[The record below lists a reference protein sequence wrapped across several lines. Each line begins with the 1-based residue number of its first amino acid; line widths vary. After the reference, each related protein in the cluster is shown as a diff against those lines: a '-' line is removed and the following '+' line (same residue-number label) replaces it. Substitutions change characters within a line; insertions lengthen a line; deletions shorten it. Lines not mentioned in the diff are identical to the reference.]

1 MSSWQ
6 EYYPLLLVAVLG
18 LIGGVIGFIAA
29 FHERREHARKK
40 LEASLVR
47 HQADPNLQ
55 KTA

>member
-29 FHERREHARKK
+29 FHERRDHARKK